1 MNPWWYFIPFL
12 LVPILVHLFDFR
24 KTRKIYFSS
33 VKFIANLS
41 LKTKSQSRLKY
52 YLILSNRFL
61 LFITLLLLIAILTGK
76 TSYGY
81 EGSKLVGVHYDN
93 SYSATLGRTDSK
105 VEQALNQINDNV
117 GSILYF
123 DNADRMLIDKS
134 TIVSVESKKTPYAN
148 SSSLIFSRFNESN
161 LSLQYIFSD
170 FQAFDSNELR
180 VLMTDSA
187 KEYHLIL
194 TNDLNKVKNLSIDS
208 VYLLPNQDDLSE
220 LSILVSFNAYNIP
233 SGSVVVKLMQG
244 ARQLSSIVKDVTELD
259 IVRFDISKEF
269 FGDFEVVI
277 DGDDVVYDDIFHFT
291 VGEKTKSKI
300 TIINSERSNVI
311 TQVFDNNELFNVEQQ
326 DLNNIDYQKLDDS
339 DLVILSHLF
348 ELPAGLQSQ
357 LKDAN
362 FIIFP
367 PDSIHTQSYEEFVGI
382 GLDPNDNNITETSF
396 NVNHP
401 LLGGI
406 FEKQFEDGSLP
417 AAAALFDI
425 EGDFESIIKYRGGNH
440 FLLQKEN
447 IYFFNSSLRADA
459 GGFQSSALFLP
470 ILYQIAFVSAGNLEI
485 PYFYPGDR
493 IVVNTKPSDVPVKLI
508 GDNYEVIPPFNS
520 SGSQL
525 VLELPDDIEVG
536 KYTLLQAQDTLR
548 RVAINVAKE
557 ESAMNGP
564 SLEDLVSAFE
574 DMENVKISQIQSNES
589 TVFAGNSQSS
599 LWKYALLLAVILILT
614 ETVLHRYFR

>member
-1 MNPWWYFIPFL
+1 M
-12 LVPILVHLFDFR
+12 PILVHLFDFR
-24 KTRKIYFSS
+24 KARKIYFSS

-52 YLILSNRFL
+52 YLILSNRLL
-61 LFITLLLLIAILTGK
+61 LFTTLLLLIVILTGK

-81 EGSKLVGVHYDN
+81 EGVELVGVHYDN
-93 SYSATLGRTDSK
+93 SYSATLRETDAK
-105 VEQALNQINDNV
+105 VEQALKQIKNNQ

-123 DNADRMLIDKS
+123 DNVDRSLIDRN
-134 TIVSVESKKTPYAN
+134 TIVSIENKKTQYAN
-148 SSSLIFSRFNESN
+148 SSSLIFKRFNDNN
-161 LSLQYIFSD
+161 LSLQYLFSD
-170 FQAFDSNELR
+170 FQNFDADELR
-180 VLMTDSA
+180 MAMIDSA

-194 TNDLNKVKNLSIDS
+194 TNDLNDIKNLSIDS
-208 VYLLPNQDDLSE
+208 VYLFPNQDNLSE
-220 LSILVSFNAYNIP
+220 ISILVRFNAYNIP

-259 IVRFDISKEF
+259 VVRFDISKEF
-269 FGDFEVVI
+269 FGDFEIEI
-277 DGDDVVYDDIFHFT
+277 DGDDVTYDDIFHFT
-291 VGEKTKSKI
+291 VGEKSKSNI
-300 TIINSERSNVI
+300 TIINSERSDI
-311 TQVFDNNELFNVEQQ
+311 IKQVFDNNELFNVELQN
-326 DLNNIDYQKLDDS
+326 LNNIDYQKLDDS
-339 DLVILSHLF
+339 DLVILSHLV

-362 FIIFP
+362 FMIFP
-367 PDSIHTQSYEEFVGI
+367 SDSIYTQSYEEFIDVGFS
-382 GLDPNDNNITETSF
+382 LSNNNIAETSF
-396 NVNHP
+396 NFNHP

-406 FEKQFEDGSLP
+406 FDKQLDDGSMLAD
-417 AAAALFDI
+417 AAVFNI
-425 EGDFESIIKYRGGNH
+425 EGDFESIIEYRGGNS
-440 FLLQKEN
+440 FLLQKSN
-447 IYFFNSSLRADA
+447 VYFFNSSLKEGA

-470 ILYQIAFVSAGNLEI
+470 ILYQIAFVSSGSLEI

-508 GDNYEVIPPFNS
+508 GDNYEVIPSFNS